1 MEKIKG
7 VLKMGANAFKNE
19 LNIDLSGKI
28 IKAVKSLPE
37 DKQFEVLDFI
47 EYLQSKTSAQDRYF
61 ALKKE
66 FSEWDVL
73 SDEAINDFEGNLS

>member
-1 MEKIKG
+1 MEFNH
-7 VLKMGANAFKNE
+7 MNANIFKDE
-19 LNIDLSGKI
+19 LNADLSGKI

-47 EYLQSKTSAQDRYF
+47 EYLQSKTAAKEKSF

-66 FSEWDVL
+66 FSEWDAL
-73 SDEAINDFEGNLS
+73 SDEALNNFEVNLS

>member
-1 MEKIKG
+1 MN
-7 VLKMGANAFKNE
+7 ANIFKDE
-19 LNIDLSGKI
+19 LDTDLSGKI

-47 EYLQSKTSAQDRYF
+47 EYLQSKTAAKEKSF

-66 FSEWDVL
+66 FSEWDAL
-73 SDEAINDFEGNLS
+73 SDEALNNFEVNLS

>member
-1 MEKIKG
+1 
-7 VLKMGANAFKNE
+7 MGTNAFKNE
-19 LNIDLSGKI
+19 LDIDLSGKI

-47 EYLQSKTSAQDRYF
+47 EYLQSKTAAQDTDF
-61 ALKKE
+61 VLKKE

-73 SDEAINDFEGNLS
+73 SEEALNDFEGNLS

>member
-1 MEKIKG
+1 MEFNH
-7 VLKMGANAFKNE
+7 MNANIFKDE
-19 LNIDLSGKI
+19 LNADLSGKI

-47 EYLQSKTSAQDRYF
+47 EYLQSKTAAKEKSF

-66 FSEWDVL
+66 FSEWDDL
-73 SDEAINDFEGNLS
+73 SDEALNNFEVNLS

>member
-1 MEKIKG
+1 MN
-7 VLKMGANAFKNE
+7 ANIFKDE
-19 LNIDLSGKI
+19 LNADLSGKI

-47 EYLQSKTSAQDRYF
+47 EYLQSKTAAKEKSF

-66 FSEWDVL
+66 FSEWDAL
-73 SDEAINDFEGNLS
+73 SDEALNNFEVNLSWFLEIYIL

>member
-47 EYLQSKTSAQDRYF
+47 EYLQSKTAAQNRYF

-73 SDEAINDFEGNLS
+73 SDEALSDFEGNLS

>member
-1 MEKIKG
+1 MN
-7 VLKMGANAFKNE
+7 ANIFKDE
-19 LNIDLSGKI
+19 LDTYLCGKI

-47 EYLQSKTSAQDRYF
+47 EYLQSKTAAKDKRF

-66 FSEWDVL
+66 LSEWDVL
-73 SDEAINDFEGNLS
+73 SDEALNNFEVNLS

>member
-1 MEKIKG
+1 MEFNQ
-7 VLKMGANAFKNE
+7 MNANIFKDE
-19 LNIDLSGKI
+19 DIDLSGKI

-47 EYLQSKTSAQDRYF
+47 EYLQSKTAAKEKSF

-66 FSEWDVL
+66 FLEWDDL
-73 SDEAINDFEGNLS
+73 SDEALNNFEVNLS

>member
-28 IKAVKSLPE
+28 IKAINSLPE

-47 EYLQSKTSAQDRYF
+47 EYLQSKTVAQGRYF

-73 SDEAINDFEGNLS
+73 SDEALNDFEGNLS

>member
-1 MEKIKG
+1 MN
-7 VLKMGANAFKNE
+7 ANIFKDE
-19 LNIDLSGKI
+19 DIDLSGKI

-47 EYLQSKTSAQDRYF
+47 EYLQSKTAAEEKSF

-66 FSEWDVL
+66 FSEWDAL
-73 SDEAINDFEGNLS
+73 SDEALNNFEVNLS

>member
-1 MEKIKG
+1 MS
-7 VLKMGANAFKNE
+7 ANAFKNK
-19 LNIDLSGKI
+19 LDIDLSGKI

-47 EYLQSKTSAQDRYF
+47 EYLQSKTDAQDRNF

-66 FSEWDVL
+66 FSEWDIL
-73 SDEAINDFEGNLS
+73 SDEALNNFEVNLS